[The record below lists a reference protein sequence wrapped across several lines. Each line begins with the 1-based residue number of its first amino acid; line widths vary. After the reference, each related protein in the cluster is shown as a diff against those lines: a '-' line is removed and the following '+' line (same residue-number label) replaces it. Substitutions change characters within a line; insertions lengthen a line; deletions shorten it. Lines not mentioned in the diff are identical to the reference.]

1 MEHCSHMIIWLENFQ
16 FTCSLEIL
24 LNMQN
29 VCRFISFA
37 KTMIGDY
44 SGALESANRAV
55 DADRT
60 HSITWQERGVLKEL
74 MGNYEEALE
83 DLNQA
88 SKLAEP
94 VDDYE
99 VLKHRAYVNFKL
111 GHEDEAR
118 KDAEKALL
126 APGHYSINDP
136 GYNLQS
142 LGTLSVPQF
151 LGYDLK

>member
-1 MEHCSHMIIWLENFQ
+1 MR
-16 FTCSLEIL
+16 
-24 LNMQN
+24 N
-29 VCRFISFA
+29 VCRWKLFA
-37 KTMIGDY
+37 KTMLGDY
-44 SGALESANRAV
+44 SGALTC
-55 DADRT
+55 ADRAIDVEPT
-60 HSITWQERGVLKEL
+60 NPFCWQERGVLKEL
-74 MGNYEEALE
+74 MGKYEVALE
-83 DLNQA
+83 DLSRA
-88 SKLAEP
+88 SKLVEP

-126 APGHYSINDP
+126 APGHYSITDP
-136 GYNLQS
+136 GYNLLG